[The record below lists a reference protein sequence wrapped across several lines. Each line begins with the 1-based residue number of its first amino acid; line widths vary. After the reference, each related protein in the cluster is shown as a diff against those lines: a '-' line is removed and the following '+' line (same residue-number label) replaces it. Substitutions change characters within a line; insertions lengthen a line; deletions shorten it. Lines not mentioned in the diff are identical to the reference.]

1 MSPRPANVSQ
11 IDYAGWFIGMLTWD
25 GLLPLSILV
34 VPPIA
39 EAAIPNRG
47 VLEFLAVTLP
57 IAFFFWRIVAGCR
70 RIDAN
75 HCSARFQK
83 LQVWS
88 LVLAVFLLVFLD
100 ALTILLQALPKGAF
114 NREDFIVLGVML
126 VIYLIPMA
134 IAMYPG
140 RSQPLPV
147 VWMPDEV

>member
-1 MSPRPANVSQ
+1 
-11 IDYAGWFIGMLTWD
+11 MLTWD
-25 GLLPLSILV
+25 GVLPLSILF
-34 VPPIA
+34 VPPLV

-47 VLEFLAVTLP
+47 ALELLAVALP
-57 IAFFFWRIVAGCR
+57 ITFFFWRIVAGCR

-88 LVLAVFLLVFLD
+88 LVLAVFLLVFFD
-100 ALTILLQALPKGAF
+100 AMTILLQAMPKGALD
-114 NREDFIVLGVML
+114 REDFTILSVML

-140 RSQPLPV
+140 RSQPLPE
-147 VWMPDEV
+147 VWRPDEV